1 MRNAPKLRCTS
12 YPQFFCCQREKDLR
26 SKDSSGKPWTEEAS
40 QTGKQLYALAFAF
53 SLTPVSVSS
62 TEYST
67 FSQGYCVRICSVFFC
82 TNWVKES
89 MLPETFS
96 PAFFLAATSV
106 L

>member
-62 TEYST
+62 TEYAT
-67 FSQGYCVRICSVFFC
+67 FSQWYCLRICS
-82 TNWVKES
+82 W
-89 MLPETFS
+89 LPPVCCRGVL
-96 PAFFLAATSV
+96 PAHV
-106 L
+106 HHYRRCGE